1 MTSLKLKKFLYDRK
15 RNTRSGKSPSQIEQ
29 AVIIANQRDAQVPK
43 RLTQKI
49 IKDHLLMIF
58 KRKMERKALR
68 QPKVKRLKL
77 CSNFKLER
85 ERLMKKS

>member
-1 MTSLKLKKFLYDRK
+1 
-15 RNTRSGKSPSQIEQ
+15 
-29 AVIIANQRDAQVPK
+29 
-43 RLTQKI
+43 
-49 IKDHLLMIF
+49 MIF